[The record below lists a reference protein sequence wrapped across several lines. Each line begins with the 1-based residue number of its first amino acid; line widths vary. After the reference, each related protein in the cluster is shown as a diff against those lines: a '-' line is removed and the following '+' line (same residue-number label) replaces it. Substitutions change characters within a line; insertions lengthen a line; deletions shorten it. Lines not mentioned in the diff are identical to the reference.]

1 MFKSLVVFLHN
12 PFNYYQ
18 VRHTHLTRMKYRDLK
33 KQQWTCWLKRLN
45 NNHTS
50 KRGRCRNSLELDPRN
65 SGSQHTAWQ
74 TLILFLLYF
83 LNKCLFGCDEYNVW
97 KLIPPHRVMTIWYP
111 SRLQWVIG
119 YRGPWRTQVVSS
131 TITLVQQ
138 RLEPHLQRA
147 LLSDCVFNVKR
158 QAVRM
163 KGCRGRRTV
172 QHCCYRHGFIV
183 CQQIHV
189 HINIRYYY

>member
-119 YRGPWRTQVVSS
+119 YRGPWRTQVVLNNYISS
-131 TITLVQQ
+131 AAFGASSPESSVVWLCIQCEKAGSQNEGL
-138 RLEPHLQRA
+138 
-147 LLSDCVFNVKR
+147 
-158 QAVRM
+158 
-163 KGCRGRRTV
+163 
-172 QHCCYRHGFIV
+172 
-183 CQQIHV
+183 
-189 HINIRYYY
+189 